1 MVRQPEPV
9 WSPSALLQAALRRKA
24 IIALTVVTVLGLAAA
39 VTAISPRSYRSQAK
53 VLVRLGRENVT
64 LDPTA
69 TFGQAPVVAVPAS
82 RENDV
87 NSVAELI
94 KSREILEKVVVQV
107 GPATILGDDS
117 VDATSKAVVY
127 KAVLHLARNLNVD
140 VVKKTNVISVSYEAA
155 TPELAQS
162 IVTRVVDVSLDQHL
176 QLSRS
181 AGAQGFLSE
190 QAALL
195 LKQLQKSEDNL
206 RALKDKTG
214 LASPEA
220 QRQLLVTRIGRLEDD
235 LQQTTSALAAATAEL
250 KAFQERLA
258 AAPKMQVTGRTKG
271 MPNGAADLMRSQL
284 YALQIK
290 ELELKAKFP
299 DTHPEIQLLRK
310 QITAAEEIL
319 AKEDASRDQVTE
331 GPGRVYEEAQVA
343 VLKQEPAVV
352 ALKVRAE
359 TLRLQLAEE
368 RVALKVLNENV
379 LAVSRLQRDT
389 DLQEAQ
395 YRKYAE
401 NVEQARI
408 DHALKQERI
417 SNLSLMQPATEE
429 LKPARPRPL
438 INMGLG
444 LVFAVLTSAGLVFAL
459 ELREQSRKTPS
470 TRRWPPS
477 AADLAGLPEPA
488 VNGHRS

>member
-9 WSPSALLQAALRRKA
+9 LSFHGMLGAVMRRKGIVA
-24 IIALTVVTVLGLAAA
+24 GTALAVLALAAA
-39 VTAISPRSYRSQAK
+39 VTVFSPRSYRSQAK

-69 TFGQAPVVAVPAS
+69 TFGQSPVIAVPAS

-94 KSREILEKVVVQV
+94 KSREILERVVAQV

-117 VDATSKAVVY
+117 VDATSKAVLY
-127 KAVLHLARNLNVD
+127 NAVLHLARHLQVE
-140 VVKKTNVISVSYEAA
+140 VVKKTNVVAVSYEAA
-155 TPELAQS
+155 TPELAQAV
-162 IVTRVVDVSLDQHL
+162 VTKVVDASLDQHL
-176 QLSRS
+176 RLSRS
-181 AGAQGFLSE
+181 AGTEGFLTE

-195 LKQLQKSEDNL
+195 LKQLRQSEDDL

-214 LASPEA
+214 LAAPEV
-220 QRQLLVTRIGRLEDD
+220 QRQLVVARIGRLEDD

-250 KAFQERLA
+250 KAYQERLA
-258 AAPKMQVTGRTKG
+258 TAPKMQVTGRTKG

-310 QITAAEEIL
+310 QITAAAEIL
-319 AKEDASRDQVTE
+319 AREDASRDQVTE
-331 GPGRVYEEAQVA
+331 GPGRVYDEAQVA
-343 VLKQEPAVV
+343 ILKQQPAVA
-352 ALKVRAE
+352 ALKAKAE
-359 TLRLQLAEE
+359 ALRTQLTEE
-368 RVALKVLNENV
+368 RHALKKLNEDT
-379 LAVSRLQRDT
+379 LAVARLQRDT
-389 DLQEAQ
+389 DLQESQ

-438 INMGLG
+438 INLGLG
-444 LVFAVLTSAGLVFAL
+444 LVFAVLTSAGLVVAL
-459 ELREQSRKTPS
+459 EMREQSRHRS
-470 TRRWPPS
+470 GARRWPPS
-477 AADLAGLPEPA
+477 AADLSGLPEPA
-488 VNGHRS
+488 VNGYRP